1 MDARDRI
8 RTQARELEDHVHGD
22 EGEPWM
28 RQGRE
33 GHRGRTGRHEV
44 ELPEG
49 VSAADWGLERVR
61 VQNPRIRSYLGC
73 IRLLEEVLDSNY
85 AILHCSPERLLKI
98 WRQVEQVCG
107 LMRSELLPTLDEPS
121 VVPSLDT
128 ARRHAQ
134 ASFRVLAETVL
145 TALERYG
152 RPLRADQ
159 LPEVRKLLCVSI
171 GKVHAFLRDTFGEI
185 VANDPRSRH
194 DADYFLSKRFAQDIE
209 ESEWLY
215 SAVYELDELLDG
227 MEKACSAEL
236 ADSLPRMRQERMIPP
251 EPEWGQTRK
260 LLDIVLG
267 DLMPK
272 LKEVLSL
279 RGIRVDDMESLET
292 YASNISTDCRSII
305 EVYAVGRSVIEEIK
319 GVGATTLDD
328 REQRVKDLIS
338 CHRVLS
344 ARMVELL
351 ARLHVSLRDLA
362 KHIADSKA
370 GIENRRALMLTK
382 DLAEF
387 RPRASRPVRGIR

>member
-1 MDARDRI
+1 MR
-8 RTQARELEDHVHGD
+8 QAR
-22 EGEPWM
+22 
-28 RQGRE
+28 QK
-33 GHRGRTGRHEV
+33 HRVRSGRHEV

-85 AILHCSPERLLKI
+85 AILNCSPERLLKI

-121 VVPSLDT
+121 VVPSLDD

-145 TALERYG
+145 TALERYD

-171 GKVHAFLRDTFGEI
+171 GKIHAFLRDTFGEI

-227 MEKACSAEL
+227 MGKACSAEL
-236 ADSLPRMRQERMIPP
+236 ADSLPWMRRERMLPP
-251 EPEWGQTRK
+251 EPEWEQIRK
-260 LLDIVLG
+260 LLDILQG

-279 RGIRVDDMESLET
+279 RGIRVDDMESLEAH
-292 YASNISTDCRSII
+292 ASSISTDCRAAM
-305 EVYAVGRSVIEEIK
+305 EVYAVGRSVIEEVK

-328 REQRVKDLIS
+328 REQRVKDLIG

-351 ARLHVSLRDLA
+351 ARLQVSLRDLA
-362 KHIADSKA
+362 TYIADSKA

-387 RPRASRPVRGIR
+387 RPRANRPVRGIR